1 MNWRAQLGI
10 LLVAAIAVASL
21 QFRWESASQ
30 DTQSQS
36 NNSTNTTPDL
46 QIETP
51 VMEHFDEAGL
61 LTWRVEGESL
71 QYFEAEDRT
80 EIQRPVA
87 VIQKHNDQDKPTNGA
102 SGSIP
107 NTPDDPWH
115 LNAQAATLTQQH
127 TQIALHGDAHVSN
140 RDMTISSE
148 QLLFDTNRQFATTDK
163 AVTIQS
169 RGSTAHADGLEADLT
184 NKIVRLPARV
194 KETHEPAK
202 RK

>member
-1 MNWRAQLGI
+1 MNWRTQLGI
-10 LLVAAIAVASL
+10 LLLAAIVVAGL
-21 QFRWESASQ
+21 QFHWDTAST
-30 DTQSQS
+30 DTQSKLD
-36 NNSTNTTPDL
+36 NAANKVPEL

-51 VMEHFDEAGL
+51 VMEHFDEAGVL
-61 LTWRVEGESL
+61 SWRVEGESL
-71 QYFEAEDRT
+71 QHFEAEDRT
-80 EIQRPVA
+80 EIQLPVA
-87 VIQKHNDQDKPTNGA
+87 VIQKRNDQGKRANGDP
-102 SGSIP
+102 GSVS
-107 NTPDDPWH
+107 NAPDDPWY
-115 LNAQAATLTQQH
+115 LKAQSATLTQQH

-140 RDMTISSE
+140 RDMAISSE